1 MVTNA
6 RSLAPKIQS
15 MIDNFS
21 ELDLNVA
28 IVAESWLK
36 PGESLERE
44 INDLSEGE
52 NIGIIHKSRKTR
64 KGRNAGGGIAILFNK
79 TRMKLKERKIKRGNA
94 ELVCAAGKLPN
105 HQRNVVIFGIYIPPS
120 TRAKQLRCALE
131 LLSDGIGQAK
141 LDYNCRNRCK
151 FLNIDSLS
159 HRLVVGLF
167 IKAIQTL

>member
-52 NIGIIHKSRKTR
+52 NIGIIHKEKQGEDEMRVEELPFSS
-64 KGRNAGGGIAILFNK
+64 
-79 TRMKLKERKIKRGNA
+79 IKRG
-94 ELVCAAGKLPN
+94 
-105 HQRNVVIFGIYIPPS
+105 
-120 TRAKQLRCALE
+120 
-131 LLSDGIGQAK
+131 
-141 LDYNCRNRCK
+141 
-151 FLNIDSLS
+151 
-159 HRLVVGLF
+159 
-167 IKAIQTL
+167 